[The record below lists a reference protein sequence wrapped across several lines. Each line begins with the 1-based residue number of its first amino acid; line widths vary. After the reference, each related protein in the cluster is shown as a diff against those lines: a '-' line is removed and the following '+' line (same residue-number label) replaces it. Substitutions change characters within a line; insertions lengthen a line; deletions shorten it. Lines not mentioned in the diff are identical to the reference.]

1 MRCAECRGEIE
12 KPSSFCP
19 HCGAKLGAGAR
30 TSSPSAGPVPA
41 REAFSEAATDL
52 MSTGRRI
59 ANNDM
64 ARKVGAGAAIGAV
77 AGAIIPAVSIGLGAL
92 VGGGI
97 VAWQQW
103 KKR

>member
-1 MRCAECRGEIE
+1 MRCADCRGEIE
-12 KPSSFCP
+12 KQSSFCP
-19 HCGAKLGAGAR
+19 HCGAKLNGAEGR
-30 TSSPSAGPVPA
+30 RSSPDPMPA
-41 REAFSEAATDL
+41 REAFSEAASDL
-52 MSTGRRI
+52 MRTGRRL

-64 ARKVGAGAAIGAV
+64 ARKVGAGAAIGAI
-77 AGAIIPAVSIGLGAL
+77 AGAVVPVLSIGLGAL